1 MNSLVNMRLKLL
13 KTHQQINYKEKFK
26 GIWMASGGNAVS
38 KERQCFST
46 QA

>member
-1 MNSLVNMRLKLL
+1 MNSLVNMRLRIF
-13 KTHQQINYKEKFK
+13 KTHQQTNRKEKFK

-38 KERQCFST
+38 KERQCFAT